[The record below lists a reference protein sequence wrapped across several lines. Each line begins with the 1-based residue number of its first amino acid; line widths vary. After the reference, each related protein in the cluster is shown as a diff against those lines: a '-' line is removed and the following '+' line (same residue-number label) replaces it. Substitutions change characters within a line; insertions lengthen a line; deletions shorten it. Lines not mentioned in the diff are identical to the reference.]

1 MKQAFSLMELLIV
14 IVILGLL
21 AAVVLPNLT
30 GKSEEAKRKLTCV
43 QMKNLTESLK
53 MFKIDNGRYPTT
65 EESLKALIANPAPD
79 NLFSYSTSG
88 YLEDKKIPR
97 DSWGRDYVYI
107 YNEDTGVDIISFA
120 SDGKEGGVKEG
131 LDIYYSK
138 CR

>member
-1 MKQAFSLMELLIV
+1 MKQAFSLMELLVV

-65 EESLKALIANPAPD
+65 EESLKSLIVNPNPE
-79 NLFSYSTSG
+79 LLLSYSTSG
-88 YLEDKKIPR
+88 YLEDKKVPK
-97 DSWGRDYVYI
+97 DPWGRDYVYT
-107 YNEDTGVDIISFA
+107 YDEENGLDIISFA
-120 SDGKEGGVKEG
+120 GDGIEGGVKDG

-138 CR
+138 CK